1 MKDNYLDYFD
11 SPIGIIEIKASENYL
26 LSLTFNTILYEK
38 NIIKNDIT
46 KKTFSQL
53 EEYFKGLRREFELP
67 ILLDGTDFQ
76 KKVWNSLMKI
86 PYGKTCSYKDISQNI
101 GNINASRAVGNA
113 NNKNKIPIVIPC
125 HRVIGKNNS
134 LIGYAAGLNIKKW
147 LLDFENSN
155 S

>member
-26 LSLTFNTILYEK
+26 LSLTFNTILYKK

-86 PYGKTCSYKDISQNI
+86 PYGKTCSYKDIAQNV

-125 HRVIGKNNS
+125 HRVIGKNNL